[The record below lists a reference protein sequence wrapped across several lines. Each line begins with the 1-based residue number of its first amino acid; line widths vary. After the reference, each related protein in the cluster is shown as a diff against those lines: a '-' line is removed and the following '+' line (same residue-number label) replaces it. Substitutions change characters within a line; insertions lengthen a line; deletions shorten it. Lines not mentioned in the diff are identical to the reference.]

1 MPAPRVA
8 KLPVGTLAKL
18 SRSMREDLGVSNLPH
33 GFINELPAD
42 VVQYIVARMTVDPM
56 TLVHHIG
63 RAAPTCKVVSV
74 AARDALWEQRFS
86 DEVVVVPIPGHP
98 HPLNC
103 VDATF
108 RALLRGVPQ
117 RLSQQ
122 NKKTLRDVLR
132 SELLRDNTTGLLPL
146 FRELAR
152 HGSIFY
158 LGMLMDSFED
168 NALVRLDEA
177 DILERRHGY
186 SYYRLRTALMEASGE
201 GYVAVVE
208 MLLAAGA
215 EVNANHGEALSR
227 ASEKGHLPSKSCR
240 RCSPPAETQTP
251 AAVPAGRR

>member
-1 MPAPRVA
+1 MP
-8 KLPVGTLAKL
+8 KLLT
-18 SRSMREDLGVSNLPH
+18 D
-33 GFINELPAD
+33 LPAD
-42 VVQYIVARMTVDPM
+42 VVQHILGRL
-56 TLVHHIG
+56 TLAHHIA

-108 RALLRGVPQ
+108 RALLRGVPH

-132 SELLRDNTTGLLPL
+132 SEPLRDNTTDLLPL

-158 LGMLMDSFED
+158 LDMLMDSFED

-208 MLLAAGA
+208 MLRLGASGAAPLSAASLLPYVLPPIAPTSLEYAASLA
-215 EVNANHGEALSR
+215 NDTLTR
-227 ASEKGHLPSKSCR
+227 P
-240 RCSPPAETQTP
+240 
-251 AAVPAGRR
+251 